1 MAMNK
6 TDLITAVSN
15 EAGLTKIL
23 AEKAIKATFGAI
35 SNELATGG
43 NITLIGFGTFSINEK
58 KARIG
63 KNPQTGASINIAAKK
78 VAKFKP
84 GKALATLVNP
94 VVEEAPAPEPVPEAP
109 APEPIP
115 EVPAGKKKTA
125 KKK

>member
-35 SNELATGG
+35 SNELAAGG
-43 NITLIGFGTFSINEK
+43 SITLIGFGTFSINDK

-94 VVEEAPAPEPVPEAP
+94 VVVEVAPVPEAP
-109 APEPIP
+109 A
-115 EVPAGKKKTA
+115 GKKKAA
-125 KKK
+125 KNK